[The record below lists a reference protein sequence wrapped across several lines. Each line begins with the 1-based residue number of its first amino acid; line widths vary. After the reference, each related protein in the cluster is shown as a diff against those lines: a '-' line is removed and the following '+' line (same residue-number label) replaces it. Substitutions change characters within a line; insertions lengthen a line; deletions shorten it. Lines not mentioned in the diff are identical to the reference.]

1 MLVTSLAMV
10 AEIIGDDKVS
20 LHCLNSVHVTLD
32 PKTEQHRRKVLP
44 NSFI

>member
-32 PKTEQHRRKVLP
+32 QRR
-44 NSFI
+44 NSIDGKYFPIAFI